1 METKKNIIIALDTK
15 FESQNIINGNCL
27 QLAFVAF
34 YENCENLDLFDT
46 NSWIISQLS
55 LCFKDQHKIK
65 DYDVMKWWETHPNI
79 YQKIY
84 SEAIDMSIAMKKL
97 QDWLNILTENY
108 NVVNFVADYS
118 CIDFPWFKN
127 LYLTHCNQQLNK
139 FKLPLT
145 SICIDNMKRTLI
157 MMGIKKEKIQHYCT
171 HEKFKH
177 THYALDDALEC
188 AFYYVK
194 LKEFI
199 NKIQINSF
207 DFIQ

>member
-1 METKKNIIIALDTK
+1 METKKNIIVSLDTE
-15 FESQNIINGNCL
+15 FESQNIITGNCL

-34 YENCENLDLFDT
+34 YEDCENLDLLDT
-46 NSWIISQLS
+46 SSWIVSQLS
-55 LCFKDQHKIK
+55 LCFKDQNKKK
-65 DYDVMKWWETHPNI
+65 DQDVMKWWEEYPEI

-84 SEAIDMSIAMKKL
+84 SEAIDLPTAMQKL
-97 QDWLNILTENY
+97 QCWLNMLSEKY
-108 NVVNFVADYS
+108 NIKNFLADHS

-127 LYLTHCNQQLNK
+127 LYLTHCDQNLNK
-139 FKLPLT
+139 FRLPWT

-157 MMGIKKEKIQHYCT
+157 IIGIKEEDITNYCT

-188 AFYYVK
+188 AFYYIK

-199 NKIQINSF
+199 IKNINIVS
-207 DFIQ
+207 QK